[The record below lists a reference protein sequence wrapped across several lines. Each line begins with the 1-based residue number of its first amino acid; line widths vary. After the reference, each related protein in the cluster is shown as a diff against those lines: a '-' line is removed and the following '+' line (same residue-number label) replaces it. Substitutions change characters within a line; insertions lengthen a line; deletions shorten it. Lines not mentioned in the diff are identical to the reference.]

1 MHSSSSKWPKGIP
14 YIIGNE
20 AAERYSFYGMK
31 AILVVFLASLM
42 KEHAIVEE
50 SNAKA
55 TATFWVHIFIMA
67 TYATGVIGAL
77 VSDIFW
83 GKYRTIINLSIV
95 YCVGH
100 FVLAFWET
108 PGGFFIG
115 CSLIAIGAGGIK
127 PCVSAHVGDQFD
139 ASNSHLIERMY
150 NWFYFSINVGAIIAY
165 LSAEPILK
173 NPYLT
178 EIGWNARR
186 AFGLPGLLM
195 LIALIVFYMGRK
207 KYVSISPAGWSV
219 YRKEIFSSKGAS
231 LIGRLLPF
239 YIFLAI
245 FWSLFDQ
252 TATSWVIQAQS
263 DLMIKTVDL
272 GFFQFEF
279 LPSQI
284 GFVNPLFVLLFIPL
298 FTYVLYPRLGKVMPL
313 TYFNK
318 MLLGFIFAVLSFAL
332 VSFIQVQLDH
342 GQEISFLYQIGA
354 FVLLTFA
361 EILISITS
369 LEFSYTQAPKILKSF
384 ILSFWL
390 LAVAV
395 GNGFTALING
405 LIAKT
410 SLKDFIQSDQ
420 AEYFWF
426 FTALMALGSI
436 GFYIVNRN
444 YKQTMILQEEE
455 SSSVL

>member
-1 MHSSSSKWPKGIP
+1 MQSISSKWPKGIP

-31 AILVVFLASLM
+31 AILIVFLVGLLQQSGMAEL
-42 KEHAIVEE
+42 EA
-50 SNAKA
+50 NAKA
-55 TATFWVHIFIMA
+55 SFWVHLFVMA
-67 TYATGVIGAL
+67 TYATGIMGAL
-77 VSDIFW
+77 LSDILW
-83 GKYRTIINLSIV
+83 GKYRTIINLSLV

-100 FVLAFWET
+100 FILAFWET
-108 PGGFFIG
+108 PQGFFWG
-115 CSLIAIGAGGIK
+115 CTLIAIGAGGIK

-139 ASNSHLIERMY
+139 ATNSHLIERMY

-165 LSAEPILK
+165 LSAERILS

-178 EIGWNARR
+178 EIGWNARV

-195 LIALIVFYMGRK
+195 LIALIVFYLGRQ
-207 KYVSISPAGWSV
+207 KYISVKPAGWSV
-219 YRKEIFSSKGAS
+219 YKKEIFSSKGAS
-231 LIGRLLPF
+231 LVGRLLPF

-263 DLMIKTVDL
+263 DLMVKTVDL

-298 FTYVLYPRLGKVMPL
+298 FTYIIYPRLGKIMPL

-318 MLLGFIFAVLSFAL
+318 MSLGFSFAVLSFAL
-332 VSFIQVQLDH
+332 VAWVQVQMDNGH
-342 GQEISFLYQIGA
+342 SMSFLYQIAA
-354 FVLLTFA
+354 FVLLTCA

-369 LEFSYTQAPKILKSF
+369 LEFSYTQAPKVLKSF

-390 LAVAV
+390 LAVAF

-405 LIAKT
+405 LIAET
-410 SLKDFIQSDQ
+410 SLNKYIQNGE
-420 AEYFWF
+420 AEYFLF

-444 YKQTMILQEEE
+444 YKQTMILQEASDYEVE
-455 SSSVL
+455 